1 MVTLG
6 VKMLEA
12 IAPLCSKFSDES
24 GKTSC
29 HQSIYSFE
37 LLNPNIICPAQRPIP
52 LSELPTGID
61 GLLHKAHCPLKEA
74 TREMI
79 IIKYFKTF
87 LYIFL

>member
-6 VKMLEA
+6 VKMLETM
-12 IAPLCSKFSDES
+12 APLCSKFSDES

-37 LLNPNIICPAQRPIP
+37 LSNPNIICPAQRPIP

-61 GLLHKAHCPLKEA
+61 GLLHKAHCPLKE
-74 TREMI
+74 TTKEMI

-87 LYIFL
+87 L

>member
-6 VKMLEA
+6 IKMVEA
-12 IAPLCSKFSDES
+12 ITPLCSKFSSES

-37 LLNPNIICPAQRPIP
+37 LSNPNIICPAQRPIP

-61 GLLHKAHCPLKEA
+61 GVLHKAHCPLKE
-74 TREMI
+74 TTKEMI

-87 LYIFL
+87 L

>member
-29 HQSIYSFE
+29 HQSMYSFE
-37 LLNPNIICPAQRPIP
+37 LSNTNIICPAHRPTP
-52 LSELPTGID
+52 LSALPTGSE
-61 GLLHKAHCPLKEA
+61 GFAQRAHCGYKLKEINS
-74 TREMI
+74 RINMI
-79 IIKYFKTF
+79 CFIQ
-87 LYIFL
+87 